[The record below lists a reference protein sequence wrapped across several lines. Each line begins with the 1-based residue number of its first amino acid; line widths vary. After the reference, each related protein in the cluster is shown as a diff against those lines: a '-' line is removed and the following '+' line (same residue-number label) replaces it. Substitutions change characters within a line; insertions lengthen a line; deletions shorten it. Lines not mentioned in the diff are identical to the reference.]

1 MVNAAA
7 AFRNIGV
14 IAMPKTNDVYDSRR
28 RLRAIRRLARSFPA
42 ANQVERL
49 ETIADIASGKAPPER
64 GTNPVS
70 KDLAE
75 RLAAGAASRSARVGD
90 KPPVKEQK
98 RAAKKERDRSEKGGM
113 NRTTD
118 VNV

>member
-1 MVNAAA
+1 MAKAH
-7 AFRNIGV
+7 
-14 IAMPKTNDVYDSRR
+14 DVYDSRR

-42 ANQVERL
+42 SSQEERL
-49 ETIADIASGKAPPER
+49 GTIADIASGKAPPER

-75 RLAAGAASRSARVGD
+75 RLKAGAASRSARVGQ

-98 RAAKKERDRSEKGGM
+98 RKAKKERDRQEGGGL